1 MKIAII
7 GTGNL
12 GSSIAK
18 GLIKNNAITTLYLT
32 KRNVNGLTD
41 FEGYKNV
48 FLTSDNNEAIQQSD
62 IIILAVQPSH
72 LEKILT
78 EVQPFLTDKHVLI
91 STITGFS
98 ISRIEGLVGVGQYII
113 RAMPNTA
120 IAVGKSMTCICSNK
134 SG

>member
-62 IIILAVQPSH
+62 II
-72 LEKILT
+72 
-78 EVQPFLTDKHVLI
+78 F
-91 STITGFS
+91 
-98 ISRIEGLVGVGQYII
+98 
-113 RAMPNTA
+113 
-120 IAVGKSMTCICSNK
+120 
-134 SG
+134 